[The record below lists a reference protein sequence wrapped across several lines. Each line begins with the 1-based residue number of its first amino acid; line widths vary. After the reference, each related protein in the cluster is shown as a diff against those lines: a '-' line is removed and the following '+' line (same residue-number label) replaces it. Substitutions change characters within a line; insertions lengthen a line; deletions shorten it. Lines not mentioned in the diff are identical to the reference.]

1 MTGSGGVKASR
12 TAWVRAVLSRSIVLG
27 FSWWVLTEGRSGFS
41 WLGLAG
47 VAAAVLL
54 SMRLMPGAIGRW
66 RFGALARFVP
76 FFLWQSLLGGL
87 DVAQRA
93 LRPRLNLRSV
103 VVYHHYGLRQ
113 EPARVF
119 FLWVVSLLPGTAGID
134 LAGDRAAVH
143 VLDSRLA
150 DPEKLLKLEKRVA
163 KLFGAPLENTP
174 GG

>member
-1 MTGSGGVKASR
+1 
-12 TAWVRAVLSRSIVLG
+12 LG
-27 FSWWVLTEGRSGFS
+27 LSWWILTEGRSAFT
-41 WLGLAG
+41 WVGLIG

-54 SMRLMPGAIGRW
+54 SMRLMPAALGRW

-93 LRPRLNLRSV
+93 LRPRLNLRPV
-103 VVYHHYGLRQ
+103 VVYHHFGLRQ

-134 LAGDRAAVH
+134 LADDRAAVH
-143 VLDSRLA
+143 FLDSSA
-150 DPEKLLKLEKRVA
+150 AEPEKLVKLEKRVA
-163 KLFGAPLENTP
+163 DLFGATLGETP